1 VMAALGLM
9 SGTIRSDKCEG
20 RNMARKKPI
29 SVRAKA
35 SAKFGA
41 VAKATYERKK
51 TTMEVIPPEVTRAK
65 AGAWLDVIS
74 PITEWAGLKG
84 DQLRHKRHVLRLQQE
99 ETLLKVGLEARR
111 RLQQLG
117 VTPEPIPT
125 KALVPILEKA
135 SLESPDSDLIQA
147 WGNLLASTAAQFDS
161 EVMVFASILSEI
173 GSRERAI
180 IEEMVG
186 ASGLGVWE
194 DRVRRATHGLTAE
207 WLINQET
214 IKPILRDAME
224 NQDFGVF
231 SALRRFV
238 PTGYPCLITKIMR
251 SQIIGTAVK
260 PVAVFESPFY
270 SQRSAGF
277 EVLSHQ
283 GLIREGGTGF
293 NFGPEEA
300 PLSVGWWEFTELG
313 YAFVARIVAR
323 DTSTA
328 TQTAIVP

>member
-1 VMAALGLM
+1 MIM
-9 SGTIRSDKCEG
+9 T
-20 RNMARKKPI
+20 RKKPI
-29 SVRAKA
+29 SVSAKA

-51 TTMEVIPPEVTRAK
+51 TTTEVIPRDVTRAK

-84 DQLRHKRHVLRLQQE
+84 DQLRHKRHLLRLQQE
-99 ETLLKVGLEARR
+99 ETLLRVGLLARE

-117 VTPEPIPT
+117 VTPVPIPT

-147 WGNLLASTAAQFDS
+147 WANLLASTAAQFDS
-161 EVMVFASILSEI
+161 EVMAFASILSEI

-186 ASGLGVWE
+186 ASGLGVWG
-194 DRVRRATHGLTAE
+194 DRARRATHGMTAE

-224 NQDFGVF
+224 KQDFGVF
-231 SALRRFV
+231 AALRRFV
-238 PTGYPCLITKIMR
+238 PTGYPCLITKIIR
-251 SQIIGTAVK
+251 SEMIGTTAIK
-260 PVAVFESPFY
+260 PVTVFESPFY

-277 EVLSHQ
+277 QVLSHQ
-283 GLIREGGTGF
+283 GLIQEGGTGF
-293 NFGPEEA
+293 IIGRGEA

-323 DTSTA
+323 DTGAA
-328 TQTAIVP
+328 TQTATVP